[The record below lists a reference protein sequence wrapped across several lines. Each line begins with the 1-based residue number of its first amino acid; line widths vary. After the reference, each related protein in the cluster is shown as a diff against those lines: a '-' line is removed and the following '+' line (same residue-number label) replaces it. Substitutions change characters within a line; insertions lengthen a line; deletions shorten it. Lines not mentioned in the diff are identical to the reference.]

1 MERGNT
7 KHGPARDEELA
18 RETQGM
24 VRGNAH
30 GAHTEEWKE
39 SEPVEDAVPPVV
51 RRPGNSSLS
60 QDIADTTGQG
70 ETPAANAIEVRNT
83 LARLVTRDVFPARR
97 RHLVARLTEAGAAD
111 DVVDSVRLLPE
122 KQSFDSLHQVFE
134 ALGVNS
140 PETR

>member
-18 RETQGM
+18 RETQEM
-24 VRGNAH
+24 VRGNGH
-30 GAHTEEWKE
+30 GADTEEWQE
-39 SEPVEDAVPPVV
+39 SEPAE
-51 RRPGNSSLS
+51 
-60 QDIADTTGQG
+60 
-70 ETPAANAIEVRNT
+70 NAIEVRNT

-111 DVVDSVRLLPE
+111 EVVDSVRLLPE
-122 KQSFDSLHQVFE
+122 EQSFDSLHQVFE